1 MAINSN
7 TNNKCC
13 SIALDCH
20 HLVYNKRLSIVLSH
34 FPNKNT
40 ESCPLHLF
48 YRTYWKSFL
57 FTFLESFD
65 FQINLFSRTDRWL
78 YFKTCLR
85 IISSLLSI
93 LTFPRF
99 CLFIGI
105 SEQKYLVD
113 LVQFFW
119 HWNRSLSWQKWKK
132 NIDKMYEIE
141 LNWITLAARSQ
152 CNQANS
158 FA

>member
-13 SIALDCH
+13 SIALD
-20 HLVYNKRLSIVLSH
+20 VITLSIHCSFTLSKYT
-34 FPNKNT
+34 KNT
-40 ESCPLHLF
+40 DSCPLHLF

-93 LTFPRF
+93 LTFPLF
-99 CLFIGI
+99 LFIHWYIRARIFSRFSSVFLALKSFVELTEMKKKI
-105 SEQKYLVD
+105 STKCM
-113 LVQFFW
+113 
-119 HWNRSLSWQKWKK
+119 K
-132 NIDKMYEIE
+132 
-141 LNWITLAARSQ
+141 LN
-152 CNQANS
+152 
-158 FA
+158 